1 MMTEPAIFEFMLAV
15 EPAKHGL
22 KMLGVLPRS
31 QRRRSRDIDLCSRN
45 FNLTLSIRLVPLG
58 SVDIDRSIPG

>member
-31 QRRRSRDIDLCSRN
+31 
-45 FNLTLSIRLVPLG
+45 
-58 SVDIDRSIPG
+58 